1 MDEPGLLTDQA
12 ATCRLLVHAHVC
24 SDVPSLHLKC
34 FLVQFLTENNT
45 IMKKINFVHLPVCAR
60 TNMEKDQTPGPTTAS
75 LYQHMLE
82 TDLADMVA
90 RQDLQPT
97 AMGEDR
103 ANTNHRLHR
112 TEEMEM
118 DWTHPANTTAQYSQT
133 SPSLESSRH
142 QAKRKT
148 QKHLAQNPRH

>member
-90 RQDLQPT
+90 RQDLQR
-97 AMGEDR
+97 E
-103 ANTNHRLHR
+103 LWER
-112 TEEMEM
+112 TGQIPITDSIEQKK
-118 DWTHPANTTAQYSQT
+118 WGWIAHTLRRQHPNIV
-133 SPSLESSRH
+133 R
-142 QAKRKT
+142 
-148 QKHLAQNPRH
+148 